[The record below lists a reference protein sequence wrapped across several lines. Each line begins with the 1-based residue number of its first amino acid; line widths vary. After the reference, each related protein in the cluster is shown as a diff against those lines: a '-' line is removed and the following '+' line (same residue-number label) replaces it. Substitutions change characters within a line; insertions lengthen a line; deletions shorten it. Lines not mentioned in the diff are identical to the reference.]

1 LSEGYERW
9 ILFSGEEAKMSD
21 LWLENLCNGLSALQ
35 GGPIFNLHAMMDG
48 REGEEDAPNPE
59 IKPPLPN
66 EVPAP
71 QPSQPEVEPHEAPP
85 PADPGLPAPE
95 A

>member
-1 LSEGYERW
+1 
-9 ILFSGEEAKMSD
+9 MSD
-21 LWLENLCNGLSALQ
+21 HHISDQWLENLCNGLSALQ
-35 GGPIFNLHAMMDG
+35 GGPVVNLHAVME
-48 REGEEDAPNPE
+48 EGGGTGSEPDAPEPD

-66 EVPAP
+66 EIPAP
-71 QPSQPEVEPHEAPP
+71 QPTQPEVEPYQAPP

>member
-1 LSEGYERW
+1 
-9 ILFSGEEAKMSD
+9 MSN

-35 GGPIFNLHAMMDG
+35 GGPVFDMHELAAAEFNGGGDDDEPG
-48 REGEEDAPNPE
+48 PD

-71 QPSQPEVEPHEAPP
+71 QPSQPDVQPYDPPP

-95 A
+95 AIS

>member
-1 LSEGYERW
+1 
-9 ILFSGEEAKMSD
+9 MSD

-35 GGPIFNLHAMMDG
+35 GGPVFNLHAMMESAPG
-48 REGEEDAPNPE
+48 REDGEPE
-59 IKPPLPN
+59 PDIKPPLPN

-71 QPSQPEVEPHEAPP
+71 QPSQPDVEPYEPPP

>member
-1 LSEGYERW
+1 
-9 ILFSGEEAKMSD
+9 MSD
-21 LWLENLCNGLSALQ
+21 LWLENMCNGLSALQ
-35 GGPIFNLHAMMDG
+35 GGPAFNLHAMMEGRTDYGDG
-48 REGEEDAPNPE
+48 REDGGDEPGPD

-71 QPSQPEVEPHEAPP
+71 QPSQPDVEPYEAPP